1 MFSPECVYSIWVG
14 DLTRVWKTTFLLLEW
29 LQLHSIHTNKST
41 NPDCLRNLK
50 ESKQTTTHLFIA
62 VARVVWV
69 SYEMEPK
76 LMAPKEKI
84 IMTTIVQTTS
94 S

>member
-1 MFSPECVYSIWVG
+1 MHAHIGTLPPI
-14 DLTRVWKTTFLLLEW
+14 RMAIMRR